1 MAPVDFGFGAPPE
14 KTRADI
20 RAWAPSRLHCDP
32 GTYVKLLAHIR
43 SFEYSGAVAELRDF
57 KAQIFQAL
65 AHPTRIAVVEA
76 LRNGEQGAGMLHV
89 KLQVE
94 QANLSQHLA
103 ILRAKQVVVA
113 RKAGNQVYY
122 RLRDPVLTRVL
133 DLLREYFYSQLSGTV
148 ALLAEMQPQGRRRRS
163 RTTVSRQ

>member
-1 MAPVDFGFGAPPE
+1 V
-14 KTRADI
+14 T
-20 RAWAPSRLHCDP
+20 
-32 GTYVKLLAHIR
+32 T
-43 SFEYSGAVAELRDF
+43 LREF

-76 LRNGEQGAGMLHV
+76 LRNGEQGAGTLLA

-133 DLLREYFYSQLSGTV
+133 DLLREYFYSQLSGTA
-148 ALLAEMQPQGRRRRS
+148 ALLAEMKPDMRRRRS
-163 RTTVSRQ
+163 RPSASRQ